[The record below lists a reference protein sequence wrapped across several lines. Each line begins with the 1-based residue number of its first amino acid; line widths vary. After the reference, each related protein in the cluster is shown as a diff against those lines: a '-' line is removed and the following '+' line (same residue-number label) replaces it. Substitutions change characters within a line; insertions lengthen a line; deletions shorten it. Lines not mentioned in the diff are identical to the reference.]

1 MINPFMATAIRLA
14 VENAR
19 SGHGGPFGAVVVRD
33 DRIVAEGVNE
43 VTALNDPSAHAEVM
57 AIRAACQK
65 LARFE
70 LSGCDL
76 YSSCEP
82 CPMCLGAIHWARL
95 RRVYFGGVAADASQ
109 FGFDDSAIYIEFS
122 RPLVERAIPMIQ
134 MMREESL
141 EAFRVWKAVP
151 DKKHY

>member
-1 MINPFMATAIRLA
+1 MTNPFMATAIRLA

-109 FGFDDSAIYIEFS
+109 FGFDDSAIYSEFS
-122 RPLVERAIPMIQ
+122 RPLTERAIPMIQ

-141 EAFRVWKAVP
+141 EAFRVWKESANRTP
-151 DKKHY
+151 Y